1 MLPEN
6 MTNRFRFI
14 GNMDRRKL
22 FILGAGGTGVVVLLA
37 IVSWF
42 FLFRAPDPGT
52 SETAARIVA
61 ADMPEQE
68 QIAAMRQIS
77 DDAFF
82 ADIMTLKPFELLSL
96 KNTSAMAYLDMDIVL
111 ELIDPQAREKLAQME
126 NRIHDIVQSQVR
138 ELTWMELRNPE
149 GKIQLKY
156 DLIKR
161 INSLFSTP
169 VVRNVY
175 FTKFLMQ

>member
-6 MTNRFRFI
+6 ITNKFRFI

-22 FILGAGGTGVVVLLA
+22 FILGTAVVVLLA

-42 FLFRAPDPGT
+42 FLFRAPDTGT
-52 SETAARIVA
+52 TETAARIMA

-68 QIAAMRQIS
+68 QVAGMRQIS

-82 ADIMTLKPFELLSL
+82 ADIMTLKPFEQLSL
-96 KNTSAMAYLDMDIVL
+96 SSASAMAHVDMDIVL
-111 ELIDPQAREKLAQME
+111 ELIDTDARENLALME
-126 NRIHDIVQSQVR
+126 NRIYEIIKGQVR

-156 DLIKR
+156 DLLKR